1 MISRREFLKAS
12 ALVTIYFTIPI
23 KLNSGDL
30 ESFSNRFFS
39 LNKNRHIKAWLELLD
54 NGKFLI
60 KTGKVELGQGIK
72 TALTQIAAE
81 ELSIDLDDID
91 IISGITDKTPDE
103 MYTAGS
109 FSIEHSGT
117 AIKYACATLNNILL
131 KKAEEKLSIPK
142 DMLMIK
148 NNFIYVKN
156 TKEKKIPIKDLIT
169 KAPEIYQSKISRN
182 LKTKEPHTY
191 KLIGKPVKRLE
202 SEKIVTGDKYF
213 IHDICPKDFTHA
225 KIVRPSFYF
234 KDIDEEKYKEITNKL
249 NKNIKVIRDGLFLAV
264 LSNSE
269 EEAKEATE
277 KLRVVFIRKEN
288 NYNNRNIYEFLKK
301 TEPVKEIDVINKKSD
316 KQFNNNKT
324 VNSEYAKPYTAH
336 ASIGPSAALA
346 FYDGRD
352 LTIYTHSQGV
362 YPLRREIS
370 LYLKLDQKRIHIY
383 HKVGSGCYGHNGADD
398 VALDAAII
406 SLKVPN
412 KWIKL
417 IWDRS
422 DEFIWE
428 PYGTPMIVNLEG
440 KLDEKGKLFSL
451 KTLIYS
457 DTHSTRPNSGGCL
470 ISEWHTEK
478 GLPPV
483 KLTPVGGAYRNA
495 IPLYNIP
502 NLSVKTKFI
511 DTPLRVSAFRSLG
524 AFANTFALE
533 SFIDECATNANIDP
547 AQFRLNHLEDKRAI
561 KVLKELIKFSGYH
574 DKPKLTNRAKG
585 IAFAQYKNHAAYVGA
600 TAYVTVKNNNLV
612 LDNIYAVVDA
622 GIVINPDGVKNQIEG
637 GIIQALSIGLY
648 EEVLFEGGSPIIEN
662 FDKYKL
668 ISFKQIPK
676 IDIKLI
682 NNNYP
687 SVGVG
692 EASMGPTIAAT
703 CNAIYNATG
712 IRIKK
717 LPINKY
723 FNI

>member
-23 KLNSGDL
+23 KLNSDDL

-301 TEPVKEIDVINKKSD
+301 TEPVKE
-316 KQFNNNKT
+316 
-324 VNSEYAKPYTAH
+324 
-336 ASIGPSAALA
+336 
-346 FYDGRD
+346 
-352 LTIYTHSQGV
+352 
-362 YPLRREIS
+362 
-370 LYLKLDQKRIHIY
+370 
-383 HKVGSGCYGHNGADD
+383 
-398 VALDAAII
+398 
-406 SLKVPN
+406 
-412 KWIKL
+412 
-417 IWDRS
+417 
-422 DEFIWE
+422 
-428 PYGTPMIVNLEG
+428 
-440 KLDEKGKLFSL
+440 
-451 KTLIYS
+451 
-457 DTHSTRPNSGGCL
+457 
-470 ISEWHTEK
+470 
-478 GLPPV
+478 
-483 KLTPVGGAYRNA
+483 
-495 IPLYNIP
+495 
-502 NLSVKTKFI
+502 
-511 DTPLRVSAFRSLG
+511 
-524 AFANTFALE
+524 
-533 SFIDECATNANIDP
+533 
-547 AQFRLNHLEDKRAI
+547 
-561 KVLKELIKFSGYH
+561 
-574 DKPKLTNRAKG
+574 
-585 IAFAQYKNHAAYVGA
+585 
-600 TAYVTVKNNNLV
+600 
-612 LDNIYAVVDA
+612 
-622 GIVINPDGVKNQIEG
+622 
-637 GIIQALSIGLY
+637 
-648 EEVLFEGGSPIIEN
+648 
-662 FDKYKL
+662 
-668 ISFKQIPK
+668 
-676 IDIKLI
+676 
-682 NNNYP
+682 
-687 SVGVG
+687 
-692 EASMGPTIAAT
+692 
-703 CNAIYNATG
+703 
-712 IRIKK
+712 
-717 LPINKY
+717 
-723 FNI
+723 